1 MINRIDCV
9 ELGLTCANV
18 CKVLN
23 RRMNRRRVDQ
33 LCQSVFV
40 SDLLTIPSIRRAIAE
55 IQRDVIELGRRSTIS
70 RLLHAKS
77 DSDTLAAWRSDLN
90 RILHVF
96 NVRST
101 TYSPTILT
109 VHFQTELA
117 INTHA
122 AVSDIH
128 RTIVERRN
136 GTDRSNQWVS
146 SHSSFFMFDSHR
158 RFGLNQ
164 VYNFNYS

>member
-1 MINRIDCV
+1 MRI
-9 ELGLTCANV
+9 
-18 CKVLN
+18 
-23 RRMNRRRVDQ
+23 
-33 LCQSVFV
+33 V

-77 DSDTLAAWRSDLN
+77 DNDTLAAWRSDLN

-109 VHFQTELA
+109 VRFQTELA

-128 RTIVERRN
+128 RTIVERRD
-136 GTDRSNQWVS
+136 GTDRSNQWVG
-146 SHSSFFMFDSHR
+146 SHTSFLMNRSPLSLWPEP
-158 RFGLNQ
+158 GLESQ
-164 VYNFNYS
+164 LLIGSASYFWI

>member
-1 MINRIDCV
+1 MRIV
-9 ELGLTCANV
+9 P
-18 CKVLN
+18 
-23 RRMNRRRVDQ
+23 
-33 LCQSVFV
+33 
-40 SDLLTIPSIRRAIAE
+40 DLLTIPSIRRAIAE

-101 TYSPTILT
+101 TFSPTILT
-109 VHFQTELA
+109 VRFQTELA

-128 RTIVERRN
+128 RTIVERRD
-136 GTDRSNQWVS
+136 GTDRSSQWVS
-146 SHSSFFMFDSHR
+146 TSHSSFLMFRFSSPLGPEPGLQFQLLIDSASY
-158 RFGLNQ
+158 FWI
-164 VYNFNYS
+164 